1 MNEKMLQ
8 EKYDKLSQ
16 KYFDLKDELNA
27 IMESTPDII
36 YSVDKHG
43 NFLSVNSV
51 FLKTFNLTKPDIIGK
66 NVKDLKKQGIYQ
78 ETVCLIAAEEKKPV
92 TLTQEIQGTNY
103 LISAYPMI
111 TKINKNST
119 SPKEEVVNYVVT
131 KIRNLSELEEIKG
144 ELDSVKK
151 VSQNYYNELKV
162 LRNRTSNTKDIIAQS
177 VEMKRIID
185 LAKRVALVDT
195 TVVINGDSGTGKEVI
210 AKLVHNTSSR
220 KNGPFIKINC
230 GAIPENLLESEL
242 FGYEKGAF
250 TGAGAKG
257 KAGLFEIANKGSLL
271 LDEIGDMPL
280 ALQVKLLRVLQ
291 EGEFYPV
298 GAVKPIQSDVRIIAS
313 TNRNLKDLVEKGK
326 FREDLYYRL
335 NVIKLLIPPL
345 RERKEDIIPLVY
357 FFLNKYNEKYKFNK
371 TIDSDIID
379 ILYNGYYK
387 GNVRELENT
396 VERLVVTS
404 TENNISTK
412 CLPGSVLNQLGY
424 ENNVNRHN
432 ISNLKETVD
441 RFEYDLIMKAYEN
454 NGKDINK
461 TAQSLNVHRTT
472 ILRKIKKFEEENN
485 M

>member
-1 MNEKMLQ
+1 MNEKTLQ
-8 EKYDKLSQ
+8 NKYNNLEK
-16 KYFDLKDELNA
+16 KYNDLKDELKA
-27 IMESTPDII
+27 IMESTPDML
-36 YSVDKHG
+36 YSVDKNG
-43 NFLSVNSV
+43 KFLSANSV
-51 FLKTFNLTKPDIIGK
+51 FLNTFNLKKKDIIGK
-66 NVKDLKKQGIYQ
+66 NIKDLKNQGVYQ
-78 ETVCLIAAEEKKPV
+78 ETVCLIAVAEKKPV
-92 TLTQEIQGTNY
+92 TLTQKIKGVNY

-111 TKINKNST
+111 EKGKNKADRKDT
-119 SPKEEVVNYVVT
+119 VNYVVT
-131 KIRNLSELEEIKG
+131 KIRNLSELEQIKD

-162 LRNRTSNTKDIIAQS
+162 LRSRTSNTKDIIAQS

-210 AKLVHNTSSR
+210 AKLIHNTSNR

-250 TGAGAKG
+250 TGAGSKG

-271 LDEIGDMPL
+271 LDEIGDMTL

-298 GAVKPIQSDVRIIAS
+298 GAVKPIKSDVRIIAS
-313 TNRNLKDLVEKGK
+313 TNKNLKELVEKGK

-335 NVIKLLIPPL
+335 NVIKLIIPPL

-357 FFLNKYNEKYKFNK
+357 FFLNKYNEKYNFNK

-396 VERLVVTS
+396 VERLVVMS
-404 TENNISTK
+404 SENNISTK
-412 CLPGSVLNQLGY
+412 CLPDSILNQLGY
-424 ENNVNRHN
+424 ENNVNKQQN

-441 RFEYDLIMKAYEN
+441 KFEYDLIMKVYEN
-454 NGKDINK
+454 HARDINK
-461 TAQSLNVHRTT
+461 TANALNVHRTT
-472 ILRKIKKFEEENN
+472 ILRKIKKFEEE
-485 M
+485 